1 VPNPNFP
8 FRGAFY
14 KDGSWRVEAGPNAVL
29 AFAREGYTNKT
40 INWKELLRPGSFR
53 FSKVALKYWKDGMY
67 EMYRSY
73 SKAAFTKALQRLILE
88 IQKRI

>member
-40 INWKELLRPGSFR
+40 TLKELFETWVIPVF
-53 FSKVALKYWKDGMY
+53 KVALKYWKDG
-67 EMYRSY
+67 
-73 SKAAFTKALQRLILE
+73 
-88 IQKRI
+88 

>member
-1 VPNPNFP
+1 MA
-8 FRGAFY
+8 GL
-14 KDGSWRVEAGPNAVL
+14 AGPNAVL

-40 INWKELLRPGSFR
+40 TLKELLRPGSFR

>member
-1 VPNPNFP
+1 MAVK
-8 FRGAFY
+8 FR
-14 KDGSWRVEAGPNAVL
+14 PNAVL
-29 AFAREGYTNKT
+29 VAREGYTKKQL
-40 INWKELLRPGSFR
+40 KELLRPGSFR

-73 SKAAFTKALQRLILE
+73 SKAAFTKALQRLIPE